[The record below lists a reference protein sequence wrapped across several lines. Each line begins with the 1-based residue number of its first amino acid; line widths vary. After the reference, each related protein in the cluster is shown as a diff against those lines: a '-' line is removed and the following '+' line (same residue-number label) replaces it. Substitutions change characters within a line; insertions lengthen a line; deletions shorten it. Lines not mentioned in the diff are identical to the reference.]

1 MFDLLDYEEVINRL
15 LARYGV
21 KFGLY
26 KNGEFIARYLY
37 DKENSDSVYSNP
49 YIQVRQK
56 KSIQN
61 LPRCD
66 LCESGVDERRISWAE
81 KTSFY

>member
-26 KNGEFIARYLY
+26 KNGEFIA
-37 DKENSDSVYSNP
+37 
-49 YIQVRQK
+49 
-56 KSIQN
+56 
-61 LPRCD
+61 
-66 LCESGVDERRISWAE
+66 
-81 KTSFY
+81 